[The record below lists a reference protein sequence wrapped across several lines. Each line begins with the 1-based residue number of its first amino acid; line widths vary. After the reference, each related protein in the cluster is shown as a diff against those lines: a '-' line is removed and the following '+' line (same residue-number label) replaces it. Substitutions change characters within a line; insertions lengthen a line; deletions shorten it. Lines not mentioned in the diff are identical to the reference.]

1 MAETTTITKPE
12 FADQLQPY
20 VSAALAGSQD
30 LYDTQVSAGYQ
41 GFGQPQV
48 VGIGDDLSG
57 AIQAQIGGFNPN
69 TDLGGVQGGLAG
81 LTNQLQQ
88 QAAEMT
94 KAGTAGFDQTIMDSY
109 MNPYQQGVTDVAIR
123 KAREESQRQQMMGD
137 SAAAKAGAF
146 GGNRRFLL
154 EGMRSGDLLQQVGD
168 LQAKGS
174 ADAFNTALKQMENQ
188 RRRQLTGGTNLSNIG
203 KARVEGI
210 GKAMEASEQAAG
222 RMRGLQQEQLDDQI
236 REFEAQRD
244 FKGNTLD
251 KFINRIGG
259 STPKPAGSWGSRQT
273 AAPRYSGMEKFAGY
287 ASGFGNLL
295 GGIGKFL
302 GFYGGGPVREGFD
315 EEVGQPGGLTALAG
329 PTVRFKEGDP
339 VGITNQVLEERMQL
353 SREQFNKLSPK
364 ARKKIIDHINQN
376 PDPSKY
382 TRSFGDPTV
391 RREALR
397 GDATRIR
404 MDSPGLIER
413 TYGYFAPG
421 SEGEKIA
428 KKREAALQRE
438 KEIRG
443 LIKPKKKEDS
453 VKETE
458 KANKEADAKK
468 AEAQAR
474 AELKARKDA
483 AEKAQAAKYKAYKD
497 KIDRDN
503 KYAAFFGIT
512 EAISQLP
519 LSVKKDAAAIQKISR
534 QKDIMDAEDFKK
546 FGSPEA
552 RKAAMDLST
561 ISANQYKLGKGNRD
575 TLAAARKAKQAFL
588 RKLIESEPTTPT
600 PERIQE
606 LDKIAT
612 IAVRNTY
619 AKTPSVYSG
628 AKK

>member
-88 QAAEMT
+88 QAADMT
-94 KAGTAGFDQTIMDSY
+94 KAGTAGFDQSIMDSY

-203 KARVEGI
+203 KTRVEGI

-244 FKGNTLD
+244 FKGDTLD

-273 AAPRYSGMEKFAGY
+273 ATPRYSGMEKFSGY

-329 PTVRFKEGDP
+329 PTVRFDNGGGTTEEMLNRRRELQGGFRGSPAFTIDTLRRQRASINRQIDDINSQINNTDTSSRKVAALKKELARLKVEKEKYTGA
-339 VGITNQVLEERMQL
+339 GITT
-353 SREQFNKLSPK
+353 SREDKITSIEK
-364 ARKKIIDHINQN
+364 AAA
-376 PDPSKY
+376 
-382 TRSFGDPTV
+382 
-391 RREALR
+391 E
-397 GDATRIR
+397 
-404 MDSPGLIER
+404 
-413 TYGYFAPG
+413 
-421 SEGEKIA
+421 
-428 KKREAALQRE
+428 KKRVE
-438 KEIRG
+438 
-443 LIKPKKKEDS
+443 
-453 VKETE
+453 
-458 KANKEADAKK
+458 DAKNQ
-468 AEAQAR
+468 AE
-474 AELKARKDA
+474 KDKDA
-483 AEKAQAAKYKAYKD
+483 ARKLAASNLRKEQDKAKERQAAKYKAYKD

-519 LSVKKDAAAIQKISR
+519 LSVKKDAAAIQKISK
-534 QKDIMDAEDFKK
+534 QKDVMDAEDFAQ
-546 FGSPEA
+546 FGSPEQ
-552 RKAAMDLST
+552 RKAAKDIAEIDLTKSKKGKAGRVLT
-561 ISANQYKLGKGNRD
+561 AADTKAIMTQHRALIEAWGNDPKNLKKEMSAAVRAKLLNQ
-575 TLAAARKAKQAFL
+575 AARDVALAKINATKM
-588 RKLIESEPTTPT
+588 RKLSSY
-600 PERIQE
+600 
-606 LDKIAT
+606 
-612 IAVRNTY
+612 TY
-619 AKTPSVYSG
+619 SK
-628 AKK
+628 

>member
-1 MAETTTITKPE
+1 
-12 FADQLQPY
+12 
-20 VSAALAGSQD
+20 
-30 LYDTQVSAGYQ
+30 
-41 GFGQPQV
+41 
-48 VGIGDDLSG
+48 
-57 AIQAQIGGFNPN
+57 
-69 TDLGGVQGGLAG
+69 
-81 LTNQLQQ
+81 
-88 QAAEMT
+88 
-94 KAGTAGFDQTIMDSY
+94 
-109 MNPYQQGVTDVAIR
+109 
-123 KAREESQRQQMMGD
+123 
-137 SAAAKAGAF
+137 
-146 GGNRRFLL
+146 
-154 EGMRSGDLLQQVGD
+154 
-168 LQAKGS
+168 
-174 ADAFNTALKQMENQ
+174 MENQ

-244 FKGNTLD
+244 FKGDTLD

>member
-1 MAETTTITKPE
+1 MAETTTISKPE

-20 VSAALAGSQD
+20 VSAALTGSQD
-30 LYDTQVSAGYQ
+30 LYDAQVSAGYQ

-94 KAGTAGFDQTIMDSY
+94 KAGTAGFDQSIMDSY

-203 KARVEGI
+203 KTRVEGI

-236 REFEAQRD
+236 REFEAKRD

-259 STPKPAGSWGSRQT
+259 STPKPAGAWGSRQT
-273 AAPRYSGMEKFAGY
+273 ATPRYSGMEKFSGY

-329 PTVRFKEGDP
+329 PTVRFDNGGGTTEEMLKRREGLQRGSIPDSPAFTIDTLRRQRASINRQIDDINSQINNTDTSSRKVAALKKELARLKVEKEKYTGA
-339 VGITNQVLEERMQL
+339 GITT
-353 SREQFNKLSPK
+353 SREDKITSIEK
-364 ARKKIIDHINQN
+364 AAA
-376 PDPSKY
+376 
-382 TRSFGDPTV
+382 
-391 RREALR
+391 E
-397 GDATRIR
+397 
-404 MDSPGLIER
+404 
-413 TYGYFAPG
+413 
-421 SEGEKIA
+421 
-428 KKREAALQRE
+428 KKRVE
-438 KEIRG
+438 
-443 LIKPKKKEDS
+443 
-453 VKETE
+453 
-458 KANKEADAKK
+458 DAKNQ
-468 AEAQAR
+468 AE
-474 AELKARKDA
+474 KDKDA
-483 AEKAQAAKYKAYKD
+483 ARKLAASNLRKEQDKAKERQAAKYKAYKD

-519 LSVKKDAAAIQKISR
+519 LSVKKDAAAIQKISK
-534 QKDIMDAEDFKK
+534 QKDVMDAEDFAQ
-546 FGSPEA
+546 FGSPEQ
-552 RKAAMDLST
+552 RKAAKDIAEIDLTKSKKGKAGRVLKAADT
-561 ISANQYKLGKGNRD
+561 KAIMTQHRALIEAWGNDPKNLKKEMSAAVRAKLLNQ
-575 TLAAARKAKQAFL
+575 AARDVALAKINATKM
-588 RKLIESEPTTPT
+588 RKLSSY
-600 PERIQE
+600 
-606 LDKIAT
+606 
-612 IAVRNTY
+612 TY
-619 AKTPSVYSG
+619 SK
-628 AKK
+628 

>member
-20 VSAALAGSQD
+20 VSAALTGSQD
-30 LYDTQVSAGYQ
+30 LYDAQVSAGYQ

-94 KAGTAGFDQTIMDSY
+94 KAGTAGFDQSIMDSY

-174 ADAFNTALKQMENQ
+174 ADAFKTALGQMENQ

-203 KARVEGI
+203 KTRVEGI

-244 FKGNTLD
+244 FKGDTLD

-273 AAPRYSGMEKFAGY
+273 AAPRYSGMEKFSGY

-353 SREQFNKLSPK
+353 SREQFNKLSSR

-397 GDATRIR
+397 GDATRTR
-404 MDSPGLIER
+404 MSSPGLIER

-438 KEIRG
+438 NEIRG

-458 KANKEADAKK
+458 KTNKEAAAKK
-468 AEAQAR
+468 AEAEAKALLQ
-474 AELKARKDA
+474 ARKDA

-552 RKAAMDLST
+552 RKAA
-561 ISANQYKLGKGNRD
+561 
-575 TLAAARKAKQAFL
+575 
-588 RKLIESEPTTPT
+588 
-600 PERIQE
+600 
-606 LDKIAT
+606 LDIAT
-612 IAVRNTY
+612 IGLTKSKKGKEKRDKVEKVRGLILQHY
-619 AKTPSVYSG
+619 RAKLKTNLEPMTPELRKKLMDEATREVASVYNPRASVYSG

>member
-88 QAAEMT
+88 QAADMT

-123 KAREESQRQQMMGD
+123 KAREESQQQQMMAD

-154 EGMRSGDLLQQVGD
+154 EGMRGANLLETVGD

-203 KARVEGI
+203 KTRVEGI
-210 GKAMEASEQAAG
+210 GKAMESSEQAAG

-244 FKGNTLD
+244 FKGDTLD

-273 AAPRYSGMEKFAGY
+273 ATPRYSGMEKFSGY

-329 PTVRFKEGDP
+329 PTVRFNQGDP
-339 VGITNQVLEERMQL
+339 VVYGPAVPAARSREEIQKQNRARENSFYILEANRKELEQLNRQKTTKVEAMRRAGESEDRIQRYIAAADAKIAEKQNQVRRRLEAGETNPIISAQ
-353 SREQFNKLSPK
+353 Q
-364 ARKKIIDHINQN
+364 KI
-376 PDPSKY
+376 
-382 TRSFGDPTV
+382 
-391 RREALR
+391 
-397 GDATRIR
+397 
-404 MDSPGLIER
+404 
-413 TYGYFAPG
+413 
-421 SEGEKIA
+421 EKT
-428 KKREAALQRE
+428 K
-438 KEIRG
+438 
-443 LIKPKKKEDS
+443 
-453 VKETE
+453 TE

-552 RKAAMDLST
+552 RKAA
-561 ISANQYKLGKGNRD
+561 
-575 TLAAARKAKQAFL
+575 
-588 RKLIESEPTTPT
+588 
-600 PERIQE
+600 
-606 LDKIAT
+606 LDVAT
-612 IAVRNTY
+612 IDLTKSKKGKA
-619 AKTPSVYSG
+619 AKDRLES
-628 AKK
+628 